1 MDGGQGVCVR
11 TFFAEVARAEKAGR
25 PFVMATVVESGGSTP
40 RTAGA
45 RMLVEA
51 DRTVGTIGGG
61 ALEHH
66 VIDQARTLLDGRGPT
81 TQMITVHLVR
91 DLGMCCGGKMKVF
104 LEKTDP
110 RPRLW
115 IFGAGHVG
123 TELATVAHVAGFDVA
138 VVDERAE
145 WAAAE
150 RFLDGIEVNDEDP
163 IDFIKSTPPAET
175 DFVVI
180 MTHSHPVDEAVL
192 RALAD
197 RPLRYLGMI
206 GSRGK
211 WARFRNRLSARGLD
225 AERIDR
231 VHCPVGL
238 DIAALTPGEIAIAVA
253 AQLISVRRGGPKWTS
268 VSTPEVSLTVDTEE

>member
-1 MDGGQGVCVR
+1 MR
-11 TFFAEVARAEKAGR
+11 TFFAEVARAEEAGR

-40 RTAGA
+40 RVAGA
-45 RMLVEA
+45 RMLVTAEGI
-51 DRTVGTIGGG
+51 VGTIGGG

-66 VIDQARTLLDGRGPT
+66 VIEHAHLLIQTAGPA
-81 TQMITVHLVR
+81 TQMVAVHLVR

-104 LEKTDP
+104 LEKHDP

-123 TELATVAHVAGFDVA
+123 TELAVVAQVAGFDVA
-138 VVDERAE
+138 VVDERGE
-145 WAAAE
+145 WADAA
-150 RFLDGIEVNDEDP
+150 RFPDTVDVFDEDP
-163 IDFIKSTPPAET
+163 IDFIKGTPPGAD

-197 RPLRYLGMI
+197 RPLAYLGMI

-211 WARFRNRLSARGLD
+211 WARFRNRLTARGID
-225 AERIDR
+225 EDRIER
-231 VHCPVGL
+231 VHCPVGM
-238 DIAALTPGEIAIAVA
+238 DISALTPGEIAISVT
-253 AQLISVRRGGPKWTS
+253 AQLVSVRRGGPKWAGAT
-268 VSTPEVSLTVDTEE
+268 VSEAKEETQSSD